1 MERNCNSDMSEELQ
15 KQYYLIRFKILQ
27 ETYYAIWYTDDID
40 GVLLDKDGMLRSFPT
55 KEEAMA
61 FAREEGLLINTKE
74 DEFLLS
80 SAILRKKNIRKI
92 NCSLFL
98 NYWNLFSDIAHSMN
112 CKFIGDSREEHIR
125 HIYEK
130 LFYGCNILL
139 KENEEPYRPK
149 WSKKEKCLIASVM
162 KNGFKILSKGL
173 HKS

>member
-1 MERNCNSDMSEELQ
+1 MSEELQ
-15 KQYYLIRFKILQ
+15 KQYYLIKFKILQ
-27 ETYYAIWYTDDID
+27 EMYYAIWY
-40 GVLLDKDGMLRSFPT
+40 
-55 KEEAMA
+55 
-61 FAREEGLLINTKE
+61 
-74 DEFLLS
+74 LS

-98 NYWNLFSDIAHSMN
+98 NYWNLFSDIAHSIN